1 MIENRYKKGYGY
13 LEDCQTHFMTLDI
26 IKIDTASKMFRALQA
41 KQYKKAPVHFKL
53 SGRVYFLET

>member
-26 IKIDTASKMFRALQA
+26 IKVDTASKMFRALQA
-41 KQYKKAPVHFKL
+41 KQYKKAPVHLKL
-53 SGRVYFLET
+53 SGRV

>member
-26 IKIDTASKMFRALQA
+26 IKIDTASKIVQSIA
-41 KQYKKAPVHFKL
+41 
-53 SGRVYFLET
+53 GETVQKGTRSF